1 VLAQQIRERLV
12 GEFLIV
18 LQPILGEK
26 IEGVPRLLGEL
37 DALAGHRGILLRDNS
52 ATLWQFPGEV
62 ASRYRRP

>member
-1 VLAQQIRERLV
+1 MLAQQIRERLV

-52 ATLWQFPGEV
+52 ATPWQFQERQT
-62 ASRYRRP
+62 SR